1 MHSGD
6 LVVCWGGGGGGGG
19 GGGSDLTEE
28 EKERVDVQ
36 YVSMYRR
43 FPGWG
48 CDVT

>member
-6 LVVCWGGGGGGGG
+6 LVEL
-19 GGGSDLTEE
+19 GGSDLTEV

-43 FPGWG
+43 SPGWG
-48 CDVT
+48 CDVP